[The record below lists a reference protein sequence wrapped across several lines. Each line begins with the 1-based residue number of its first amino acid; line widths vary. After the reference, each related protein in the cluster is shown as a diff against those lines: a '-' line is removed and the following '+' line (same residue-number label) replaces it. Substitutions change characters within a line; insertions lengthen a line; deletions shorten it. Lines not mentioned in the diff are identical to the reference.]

1 MIWKNTMKY
10 PVLAIGVILFGLFI
24 TDPKTKKFW
33 ENSKRRFIPSTCDAV
48 KDRVEIKSPQTWEL
62 ECPGTQLL
70 IIKIQHDPAGRNLQ
84 VLRSQM
90 YKNLANSYANLARFS
105 NPETL
110 SYLKFIELI
119 VEHPRLTIRSK
130 TDGQAVV
137 EMLKLKTQS
146 DIANHLKLTVKV
158 RETKH

>member
-10 PVLAIGVILFGLFI
+10 PVLAIGVILFALFLN
-24 TDPKTKKFW
+24 DPKTEKFW
-33 ENSKRRFIPSTCDAV
+33 KNSKRRFIPSTCDAV

-70 IIKIQHDPAGRNLQ
+70 IVKIQHDPAARSLK

-90 YKNLANSYANLARFS
+90 YKNLANSYANLGRFS
-105 NPETL
+105 NLETL

-119 VEHPRLTIRSK
+119 VVHPKLTIRSK
-130 TDGQAVV
+130 TDGQAIV
-137 EMLKLKTQS
+137 EMAKLKTQS

-158 RETKH
+158 KETRH